1 MIKKHKNRGLLHV
14 LAQLF
19 INNIAVIE
27 RASIDLEPGFT
38 VLTGETGA
46 GKSMIIDAIHAVLGE
61 RTSKELVRTGESS
74 ASVSAMFT
82 GLSEDALAIL
92 DGMSV
97 PREEDGSLLIQR
109 DIKLEGKSTC
119 KLNGA
124 PATVSMLKA
133 IAPRLVGIHGQH
145 ESYELLSPELH
156 MTYID
161 SFGRLEE
168 LLSKYQ
174 RSYNRLR
181 ELQRQLR
188 ELDTDESEKSRRMD
202 LLRYQIEELEGAA
215 VTPGE
220 RESLAE
226 SRDIARN
233 GERISSAIEV
243 VKGMLS
249 GDEERGGILSDVSA
263 AAGELER
270 AAEYMSQLE
279 EPVQKLREAGFLLE
293 DADMALQNLSVDFD
307 PAALDEIEG
316 RLDLLYR
323 LGLKYGETE
332 EQMLQYLEDCR
343 EELHK
348 IEFSD
353 EEKERL
359 SGEYEREKQEAIALA
374 KELSQKRRTAAE
386 RFTKQVKSELAFLNM
401 PGVEFVT
408 QIERVPLTPTGCDK
422 LQFLVSANKGEPP
435 KPLSKIA
442 SGGELSRIMLAVKTV
457 LSGRDRIDTLI
468 FDEVDAGV
476 SGAAANRIGEKL
488 RQVSENRQ
496 VLCITHLAQIA
507 AMADHHLRISKHVEK
522 GRTYTQVEPL
532 DLEGR
537 KRELARI
544 IGGEEITQL
553 QLDMA
558 GEMLKRA

>member
-1 MIKKHKNRGLLHV
+1 MLSE
-14 LAQLF
+14 LF

-109 DIKLEGKSTC
+109 DIRLEGKSAC

-124 PATVSMLKA
+124 PATVTMLKS

-161 SFGRLEE
+161 SFGKLET
-168 LLSKYQ
+168 LLEKYRQ
-174 RSYNRLR
+174 SYKRLR

-188 ELDTDESEKSRRMD
+188 DLNTDENEKSRRMD
-202 LLRYQIEELEGAA
+202 LLRYQIEELERANI
-215 VTPGE
+215 TPGE
-220 RESLAE
+220 RESLTE

-233 GERISSAIEV
+233 SERISSAIEV
-243 VKGMLS
+243 VKGLLS

-270 AAEYMSQLE
+270 MAGYMSQLE

-293 DADMALQNLSVDFD
+293 DADMALQSLSVDFD
-307 PAALDEIEG
+307 PAALDEIEE

-323 LGLKYGETE
+323 LGLKYGESE
-332 EQMLQYLEDCR
+332 EQMLQYLADCQ

-359 SGEYEREKQEAIALA
+359 AAEYEKEKQNAIALA
-374 KELSQKRRTAAE
+374 KELSAKRRAAGE

-457 LSGRDRIDTLI
+457 LSGRDKIDTLI

-488 RQVSENRQ
+488 KEVSENRQ

-522 GRTYTQVEPL
+522 GRTYTQVAPL
-532 DLEGR
+532 ALAGR

-544 IGGEEITQL
+544 IGGEEITKL

>member
-1 MIKKHKNRGLLHV
+1 MLS
-14 LAQLF
+14 QLF

-82 GLSEDALAIL
+82 GLSEDALAVL
-92 DGMSV
+92 DGLSV

-109 DIKLEGKSTC
+109 DIRLEGKSTC

-124 PATVSMLKA
+124 PATVSMLKS

-161 SFGRLEE
+161 SFGKLEG
-168 LLSKYQ
+168 LLEKYRQ
-174 RSYNRLR
+174 SYKRLR
-181 ELQRQLR
+181 ELQRRLR

-202 LLRYQIEELEGAA
+202 LLRYQIEELEGANI
-215 VTPGE
+215 VPGE
-220 RESLAE
+220 RESLTQ

-233 GERISSAIEV
+233 SERISSAIEV
-243 VKGMLS
+243 VKGLLS
-249 GDEERGGILSDVSA
+249 GDEERGGILSDVSS

-270 AAEYMSQLE
+270 MAGYMSQLE
-279 EPVQKLREAGFLLE
+279 EPLQKLREAGFLLE

-307 PAALDEIEG
+307 PAALDGIEE

-332 EQMLQYLEDCR
+332 EQMLEYLENCR
-343 EELHK
+343 EEMHK

-359 SGEYEREKQEAIALA
+359 GSEYEQEKQRAIGLA
-374 KELSQKRRTAAE
+374 KELSQKRRAAGD
-386 RFTKQVKSELAFLNM
+386 RFTRQVKSELAFLNM
-401 PGVEFVT
+401 PGVEFVLE
-408 QIERVPLTPTGCDK
+408 IERVPLTPSGCDK

-457 LSGRDRIDTLI
+457 LSGRDKIDTLI

-522 GRTYTQVEPL
+522 GRTYTDVEPL

-544 IGGEEITQL
+544 IGGENITQL